1 MHGSSGGTVVI
12 NISPMSEK
20 EAENERLKEI
30 ARHSEKMTAPK
41 SKSCPSDMEIV
52 RDSDVILYDH
62 MDFGGESPLF
72 SVERAPDFASAMGA
86 SDDEIDQ
93 IRSIINQE
101 KMKMGSE
108 PAALSSFKRDYGDF
122 RKFGGDTVAMELDR
136 DVDRE
141 SSDMSDM
148 SDIDMDELLGF
159 SMGSSPAMEMGD
171 VMGQAEAA
179 MKEQFGRDA
188 MAVME
193 GEADG
198 VVSFSVDSPE
208 MGRVRYQYDSR
219 TGEGR
224 VMRGE

>member
-72 SVERAPDFASAMGA
+72 SVERAPDFAGAMGA
-86 SDDEIDQ
+86 SDDEINQ

-108 PAALSSFKRDYGDF
+108 PAGLSSFKRDYGDF

-148 SDIDMDELLGF
+148 SDIDMDDLLGF

>member
-1 MHGSSGGTVVI
+1 
-12 NISPMSEK
+12 
-20 EAENERLKEI
+20 
-30 ARHSEKMTAPK
+30 
-41 SKSCPSDMEIV
+41 
-52 RDSDVILYDH
+52 
-62 MDFGGESPLF
+62 
-72 SVERAPDFASAMGA
+72 MGA
-86 SDDEIDQ
+86 SDEEVGQ
-93 IRSIINQE
+93 IRSIIDQE

-108 PAALSSFKRDYGDF
+108 PSGLASFKRDYGDF
-122 RKFGGDTVAMELDR
+122 RKFGGDTVAMELDS

-141 SSDMSDM
+141 SSDV
-148 SDIDMDELLGF
+148 SDIDIDELLGF

-171 VMGQAEAA
+171 VMCQAEAA
-179 MKEQFGRDA
+179 IKEQFGRDA

-208 MGRVRYQYDSR
+208 LGRVRYVYDSR